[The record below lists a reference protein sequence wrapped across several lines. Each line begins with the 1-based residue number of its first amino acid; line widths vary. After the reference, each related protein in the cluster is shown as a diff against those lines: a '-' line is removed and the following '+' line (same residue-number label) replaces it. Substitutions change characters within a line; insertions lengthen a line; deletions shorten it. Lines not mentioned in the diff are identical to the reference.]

1 MSFFQGDI
9 KIILICAK
17 KTVFWSFLNS
27 QAWTLMLPKITRK
40 GLLGFLIF
48 EHHNVIVL
56 FALTPAI
63 FLVKDEGF

>member
-1 MSFFQGDI
+1 MCQENSVL
-9 KIILICAK
+9 KI
-17 KTVFWSFLNS
+17 LNS

-48 EHHNVIVL
+48 EHHNVIV